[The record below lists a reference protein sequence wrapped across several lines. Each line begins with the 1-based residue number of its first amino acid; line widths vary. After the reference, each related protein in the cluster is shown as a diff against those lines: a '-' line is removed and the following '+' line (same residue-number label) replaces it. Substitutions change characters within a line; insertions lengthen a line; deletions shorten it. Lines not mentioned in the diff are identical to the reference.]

1 MEYWPLCAIIPTNDR
16 KEKSLAG
23 VTAPWTRGCRA
34 DCEEIHRTVV
44 CPCCAEERAP
54 TSCPSARC
62 TCARLRV
69 IGGGGEGRGGVFN
82 DQSVME
88 GGPLLGSGVLFLH
101 EQKKKKKK
109 GSAG

>member
-44 CPCCAEERAP
+44 CPCCEEERAP
-54 TSCPSARC
+54 TSCSSARC
-62 TCARLRV
+62 MCARLCV
-69 IGGGGEGRGGVFN
+69 IGGEGVSFN
-82 DQSVME
+82 DESVME
-88 GGPLLGSGVLFLH
+88 GGPSLGSGVLFLR
-101 EQKKKKKK
+101 EQKQS
-109 GSAG
+109 SAG